1 MIADS
6 VEEKILEIA
15 KRKMMLDTAVQHTL
29 NKETVMKVLRFG
41 SQSLFDKADVHSYA
55 GKYQVDQAQLQN
67 ILDRDVQF
75 KDYAA

>member
-1 MIADS
+1 VIADS

-41 SQSLFDKADVHSYA
+41 SQSLFDKADVQSYA
-55 GKYQVDQAQLQN
+55 G
-67 ILDRDVQF
+67 
-75 KDYAA
+75 